1 MLFEFDPLAEQ
12 KAKLKVVGVG
22 GAGGNAINR
31 MISTNMEGVD
41 FIVINT
47 DSQDLE
53 NNAAEQKIQIG
64 STLTKGLGAG
74 AQSTIG
80 LEAMETDREAV
91 QTLLEGA
98 DMVFITAGMGGG
110 TGTGAAPVIA
120 QIARELDILTVG
132 IVTLPFNFEGPKRMN
147 RGLAGIS
154 EMRKTSDTLLIIPN
168 QKLMSIVDKNTTLT
182 AAFHL
187 ADSILNQAAKGISD
201 LINVH
206 GMINLDFADVETIMK
221 NMGEAIMG
229 TGVATGEE
237 RAVLSAQQ
245 AIASPLLDNAS
256 ISGAQGILV
265 NITGGKDL
273 KLFEVEEAVNKVR
286 AEVDSEAE
294 VIIGSITDSS
304 LEGKMRV
311 SIVATSLDGISP
323 EEKSVVSMVHRIH
336 NRNSGYL
343 NPAINPKATNAAN
356 NDGSLNSTPIYG
368 ANALKID
375 QDLEKENVSVEQNNI
390 SIQDDSLNEI
400 SLDSLDYIENTKQ
413 NNQEENQQQKD
424 VFESE
429 SHEEKEKTTPQ
440 LFSEEEDVDSFKQ
453 EINSE
458 KESESLIDK
467 DDEEDFEIPAFL
479 RKQKN

>member
-47 DSQDLE
+47 DAQDLE

-120 QIARELDILTVG
+120 QIAREMDILTVG

-229 TGVATGEE
+229 TGVAAGEE

-273 KLFEVEEAVNKVR
+273 TLHEVDEATSIIFEEAGNDANIIFGAVIDPKLEEEIQVTVIATGFNNHKYREDSDETPHITKVPKR
-286 AEVDSEAE
+286 EENRMLGEKINVSLSEQKNIPIEMA
-294 VIIGSITDSS
+294 
-304 LEGKMRV
+304 
-311 SIVATSLDGISP
+311 P
-323 EEKSVVSMVHRIH
+323 EDEKPKPNI
-336 NRNSGYL
+336 L
-343 NPAINPKATNAAN
+343 IDDDNPV
-356 NDGSLNSTPIYG
+356 IYG
-368 ANALKID
+368 NDI
-375 QDLEKENVSVEQNNI
+375 
-390 SIQDDSLNEI
+390 
-400 SLDSLDYIENTKQ
+400 
-413 NNQEENQQQKD
+413 
-424 VFESE
+424 
-429 SHEEKEKTTPQ
+429 
-440 LFSEEEDVDSFKQ
+440 
-453 EINSE
+453 
-458 KESESLIDK
+458 
-467 DDEEDFEIPAFL
+467 EIPAFI
-479 RKQKN
+479 RRQHE